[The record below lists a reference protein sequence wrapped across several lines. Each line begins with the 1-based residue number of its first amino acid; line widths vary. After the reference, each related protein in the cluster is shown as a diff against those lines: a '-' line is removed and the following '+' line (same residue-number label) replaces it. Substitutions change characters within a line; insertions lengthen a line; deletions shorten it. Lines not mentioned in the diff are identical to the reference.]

1 VRVYVSSSVRL
12 KEFVMKACFAAVIA
26 CVSFVAVAHAG
37 EEPKSVLVQTP
48 AAAPV
53 VVAEPAVVCTTGCCT
68 KLYNAETRVEESCRN
83 RLFGGHVV
91 RKSSRTVYKPV
102 RR

>member
-1 VRVYVSSSVRL
+1 
-12 KEFVMKACFAAVIA
+12 MKACFAAVIA
-26 CVSFVAVAHAG
+26 FVSFVTVAHAG
-37 EEPKSVLVQTP
+37 SEPQSVLVQSP
-48 AAAPV
+48 APAVASAPV
-53 VVAEPAVVCTTGCCT
+53 VVEAPAVVCTTGCCT